1 MLWGAIAATIA
12 LVLGRLLAPNRTPAD
27 LVAVEADIAR
37 RCGGADSFG
46 QFDRMI
52 DDLERRDPQLARIA
66 MLRWIG
72 GLSEDEIA
80 NVLGSGTEQVR
91 QALDGA
97 RHVLLAPGA
106 RAAT

>member
-1 MLWGAIAATIA
+1 MLWVAIAAAIA
-12 LVLGRLLAPNRTPAD
+12 LVLGRLLAPNRTPD
-27 LVAVEADIAR
+27 IVAVEADIAR